1 MNNEF
6 FESIDL
12 IYKTNFMN
20 KKNLLTLFAITAI
33 TLFFAACKKDDH
45 VGPPLCGDEATVT
58 TSKVVATGLNDPR
71 GLKFGPD
78 GLLYVAEAGVGG
90 TNVVTSC
97 TQVVPPVG
105 PYTGSNTGS
114 RISVID
120 WQGNRTTVADN
131 LPSSTTAPG
140 GGSGIQGVADVAFIG
155 NTLYG
160 LMSGA
165 GCSHAVPDI
174 PNNIFKVDRDTKW
187 NIVADYSSFL
197 MANPVA
203 APFDGDF
210 EPDGTPYS
218 MISVAGKLYVVEPN
232 HGELDMVSP
241 DGTIKRVVDISATQ
255 GHIVPTCV
263 VFHDGNFYIGN
274 LDKFPIVQ
282 GSSSIF
288 KVTPDGKLSVYAT
301 GFTTILG
308 IAFDNHD
315 RLYVLQNTVGA
326 TSLTPGL
333 GNVERLDVSGKREV
347 VTSGLHLPTAMTFG
361 PDGKLYISDWG
372 IGPPGLGQIVQVSF
386 ACEEIQPDK
395 QGG

>member
-1 MNNEF
+1 M
-6 FESIDL
+6 I
-12 IYKTNFMN
+12 
-20 KKNLLTLFAITAI
+20 KKNLLTLYAFAGIAL
-33 TLFFAACKKDDH
+33 LFTACKKNDH
-45 VGPPLCGDEATVT
+45 GGTPACNNETTVT

-71 GLKFGPD
+71 GLVFGPD
-78 GLLYVAEAGVGG
+78 GLLYVAEAGIGG
-90 TNVVTSC
+90 TNLVTSC

-140 GGSGIQGVADVAFIG
+140 GGSGIQGVAGVAFLG

-174 PNNIFKVDRDTKW
+174 PNNVFRVDKNTKW

-197 MANPVA
+197 MQNPVA

-218 MISVAGKLYVVEPN
+218 MIGLNGNLYVVEPN

-241 DGTIKRVVDISATQ
+241 DGKIKRIVDVSATY

-282 GSSSIF
+282 GSSSIY
-288 KVTPDGKLSVYAT
+288 KVTPDGKISVYAT
-301 GFTTILG
+301 GFTTVLG
-308 IAFDNHD
+308 LAFDNHE
-315 RLYVLQNTVGA
+315 RMYVLQNTVGA
-326 TSLTPGL
+326 ASLTPGL
-333 GNVERLDVSGKREV
+333 GNVERVDVSGKREII
-347 VTSGLHLPTAMTFG
+347 TSGLHLPTAITFG

-372 IGPPGLGQIVQVSF
+372 IGPPGMGQIVQVSF
-386 ACEEIQPDK
+386 ACEELLGDSK
-395 QGG
+395 AD